1 MAALSSVLWCSIEA
15 FYHGVQESLSQKKHK
30 QRRQHSKSS
39 QTMPRS
45 IVMTVSL
52 ITAARAF
59 TGALAKRPTRLRKGT
74 ARFASHPVS
83 MRMRTWP
90 LLKG

>member
-1 MAALSSVLWCSIEA
+1 VLWRSIEA
-15 FYHGVQESLSQKKHK
+15 KFYHSVNKVIKRSPKTSSSC
-30 QRRQHSKSS
+30 QHSRPPSL
-39 QTMPRS
+39 MAR
-45 IVMTVSL
+45 IVMAISL